1 MLYIMRHGK
10 TDWNVLHKL
19 QGRTDIPLN
28 EEGRNMARKAA
39 DIYKDINF
47 DVCYCS
53 PLKRAKETAEILLE
67 GRNIPLYEDQRIQEI
82 SFGSYEGMSCVDKTK
97 EENLAFQK
105 FFQDTGNYIPPEDA
119 ESVEQLYE
127 RTGEFLKSLEES
139 KKLKDKNLLIST
151 HGAAMTAMLN
161 RMRGSLS
168 VEHFWKNEVPPNCS
182 VTIAELE
189 GSGFKIIQEGIIF
202 YKEEVKHWKAV

>member
-67 GRNIPLYEDQRIQEI
+67 GRNIPIIRQRTVRLIYYFRHLKNTFLLKMEKVLKICIKGQEN
-82 SFGSYEGMSCVDKTK
+82 F
-97 EENLAFQK
+97 
-105 FFQDTGNYIPPEDA
+105 
-119 ESVEQLYE
+119 
-127 RTGEFLKSLEES
+127 
-139 KKLKDKNLLIST
+139 
-151 HGAAMTAMLN
+151 
-161 RMRGSLS
+161 
-168 VEHFWKNEVPPNCS
+168 
-182 VTIAELE
+182 
-189 GSGFKIIQEGIIF
+189 
-202 YKEEVKHWKAV
+202 